1 MTQNGFSPRA
11 TRSML
16 SKELRRSGDP
26 RRRQAQSRD
35 AGGPARHRE
44 GLGKDPPSRTRRLIG
59 NLEAAPLQNGEVRA
73 KTAFLVFRSH
83 LETDHQLLSGCRE
96 DVLRKMNGACKAS
109 RRTIVLDANVL
120 LDKNLSVFL

>member
-1 MTQNGFSPRA
+1 MIHSGFSPRA

-26 RRRQAQSRD
+26 RRGQAQSRD

-44 GLGKDPPSRTRRLIG
+44 GLGRGSPVAHPSPDRQSRGGAAGERRGAGQDRVSSVPL
-59 NLEAAPLQNGEVRA
+59 APG
-73 KTAFLVFRSH
+73 
-83 LETDHQLLSGCRE
+83 DGYQLLSGCRE
-96 DVLRKMNGACKAS
+96 DVLRKMNGAWKAS

-120 LDKNLSVFL
+120 LDQNLSVLL